1 MGPGGGVVSK
11 AWWVVVSSPLALRCS
26 TVRSKSSPSGRTF
39 ADEARRRQLVEC
51 AIEVIAEEGFAQAS
65 LSRIA
70 QRAGVAKSVVLYHF
84 ANKDELV
91 EQVLAAVSAASAE
104 KLPERI
110 AAAGTARDK
119 LRVIIESLVEF
130 IDAHRTH
137 ALAALEAGNMMRSL
151 PGRLQLAADR
161 KSGRGD
167 DIRQLFV
174 EGQQNGE
181 FGDFDTHV
189 MAVMFGQ
196 AIDAVAL
203 EAALDPDAD
212 LAAFAAELVAM
223 FDRATRRES

>member
-1 MGPGGGVVSK
+1 
-11 AWWVVVSSPLALRCS
+11 
-26 TVRSKSSPSGRTF
+26 
-39 ADEARRRQLVEC
+39 VEC

-84 ANKDELV
+84 ANKNELV

-130 IDAHRTH
+130 IDSHRTH
-137 ALAALEAGNMMRSL
+137 ALAALEAGNMMRSM

-161 KSGRGD
+161 KSDRGD
-167 DIRQLFV
+167 DIRRLFV

-189 MAVMFGQ
+189 LAVMFGQ
-196 AIDAVAL
+196 AIDAVVL
-203 EAALDPDAD
+203 EAALDPEAD